1 MDPSGD
7 IRLGGNLLPVKRAD
21 DFQAFHVCLEN
32 DHAAKMTDR
41 NFGMSRE
48 NILSQFSAFNEFR
61 FLIAWQSSSI
71 RHLI

>member
-41 NFGMSRE
+41 NFGMY
-48 NILSQFSAFNEFR
+48 IV
-61 FLIAWQSSSI
+61 
-71 RHLI
+71 